1 MTLQNMSR
9 SSIIAEHLHEHSIN
23 SILTSV
29 MRAANPPQQTK
40 IISAV
45 ALLTNKRNGL
55 NSSIAAPLMQKTMK
69 RTMCYWEVKVNK

>member
-9 SSIIAEHLHEHSIN
+9 SSIIAAHLHEHSFN

-29 MRAANPPQQTK
+29 MRAANPPQQIK
-40 IISAV
+40 ITNAV
-45 ALLTNKRNGL
+45 ALLTNKRTGL
-55 NSSIAAPLMQKTMK
+55 NISIAAPLMQKRMK